1 MVKFVYFD
9 VGGVVVLDFSKTNK
23 YHDFSKEIG
32 IPEDKEKEFLN
43 YWDYKEPNINTG
55 FDADLLIPEIEEKFQ
70 IKIPKNY
77 SLLYD
82 GFISRFEINKSILPV
97 IHKLKKLYKI
107 GLLTNQ
113 YPRMFKILKRI
124 KLLPKISWDVIIDSS
139 IEKIKKPNPK
149 IYGLAEELSKVK
161 GEEIFFIDNKDEN
174 LKTAKKFKWLT
185 FLYDSAH
192 PKKSSKEL
200 IQYFQKNI

>member
-1 MVKFVYFD
+1 MVKFIYFD

-23 YHDFSKEIG
+23 WHDFSKEIG

-43 YWDYKEPNINTG
+43 FWDYKEPMINVG
-55 FDADLLIPEIEEKFQ
+55 LDADLLIPEIEEKFQ
-70 IKIPKNY
+70 IKVPKNY

-82 GFISRFEINKSILPV
+82 GFISRFEINKSLLPV
-97 IHKLKKLYKI
+97 IHELKKLYKI

-113 YPRMFKILKRI
+113 YPRMFEILKRT

-149 IYGLAEELSKVK
+149 IYKLAEKLSKVK
-161 GEEIFFIDNKDEN
+161 GDEIFFIDNQEEN
-174 LKTAKKFKWLT
+174 LESAKKFNWLT
-185 FLYDSAH
+185 FLYDPAN
-192 PKKSSKEL
+192 PNKSSKAL
-200 IQYFQKNI
+200 LQNFKKII